1 MVCPVLF
8 ELLQKW
14 TTQRFTIVKKLIYS
28 PPNHVQKSV
37 FHKVVTG
44 DFPLQ
49 IFGSTCDV
57 TGNVAQFKMAHD
69 SNFEE
74 RLRGENGLK

>member
-14 TTQRFTIVKKLIYS
+14 TTQRFTIVKRLIYF

-37 FHKVVTG
+37 FHRVITG
-44 DFPLQ
+44 DFPLP

-57 TGNVAQFKMAHD
+57 TGNVAQFKMADD

>member
-14 TTQRFTIVKKLIYS
+14 TTQRFTIVKKSMDS
-28 PPNHVQKSV
+28 PQNHVQKFV
-37 FHKVVTG
+37 FHNVVTEE
-44 DFPLQ
+44 FPLP

-57 TGNVAQFKMAHD
+57 TGNVAQFNMADD

-74 RLRGENGLK
+74 RLRGESGP